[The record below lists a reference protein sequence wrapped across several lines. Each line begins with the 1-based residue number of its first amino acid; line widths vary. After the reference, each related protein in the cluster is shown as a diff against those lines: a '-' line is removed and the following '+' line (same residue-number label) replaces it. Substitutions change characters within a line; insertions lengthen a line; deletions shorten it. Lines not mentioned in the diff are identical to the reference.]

1 MAIVSPAL
9 LTYRVTQDAT
19 TTVTLTPAEDASG
32 WTVQA
37 TLRAYNGGPALA
49 TKTVL
54 SGGVVGTN
62 LATTPVW
69 VITWAAADLTL
80 TPGAYVWEFARTDVA
95 YSIVEPSAFLL
106 TPASATAYPTLTN
119 LSEYAVHALGGV
131 TPTDAAAMQLLQ
143 LLAAAEWRV
152 KRYCG
157 RDFVYRAAV
166 TEYYDGRGTAELLL
180 DRTPVATVTAVY
192 EDWGGYGG
200 TAVGAFPATS
210 LLTAGTDYYLPID
223 SLYNDGL
230 SYSGILRR
238 IGTVWPVS
246 TSRPA
251 GLLSTRRVPARG
263 AVKVTYSGGFQ
274 LIPHDLKQAVWDLT
288 TISSVMAPDGRPA
301 LSESGEGYAVSF
313 GPLMDLPWL
322 IQSALAPYRDG
333 RLLVR

>member
-9 LTYRVTQDAT
+9 VTYRVAQDAT
-19 TTVTLTPAEDASG
+19 TTVTLTPAEDASA

-49 TKTVL
+49 TKTVG
-54 SGGVVGTN
+54 SGIVGSN

-80 TPGAYVWEFARTDVA
+80 TPGAYVWEFVRTDVA

-119 LSEYAVHALGGV
+119 LSEYVTHALAGV
-131 TPTDAAAMQLLQ
+131 TPTDAAAAQLLQ

-152 KRYCG
+152 KQYTG

-166 TEYYDGRGTAELLL
+166 TEYYDAYGTQDILLG
-180 DRTPVATVTAVY
+180 RTPVATVTAVY
-192 EDWGGYGG
+192 EDPGGQAG
-200 TAVGAFPATS
+200 TATDGFPAS
-210 LLTAGTDYYLPID
+210 SALAVGDDYFLVID
-223 SLYNDGL
+223 SPFNDGL

-238 IGTVWPVS
+238 VGRYWPWAVR
-246 TSRPA
+246 RPI
-251 GLLSTRRVPARG
+251 GLLGGGRVPARG

-288 TISSVMAPDGRPA
+288 TLTSVLAPDGRPA
-301 LSESGEGYAVSF
+301 MSESGEGYTVSYEM
-313 GPLMDLPWL
+313 LADMPWH
-322 IQSALAPYRDG
+322 IASALAPYRDG